1 MAALNPRVIPP
12 LDWLRSFEAAARLAN
27 FTGAAS
33 ELGITQAAVSQH
45 IRLLEERL
53 QSKLFTRLA
62 RGVALTPEG
71 AAYLP
76 HIQFAFAAIG
86 NSTLEL
92 FRRRPTENVVLRT
105 PVSFAVLMLAPRLA
119 ALSAALPFLT
129 LQLETIH
136 KPADYGD
143 DWLGLDVRFGDGNF
157 PGRQSTRLTTETL
170 QPMASP
176 RLAAADDWRRL
187 PRLSV
192 VGPRQLWGDWFAA
205 AGMAP
210 EPAPTHKADTFVA
223 ALEAARQGAGVLLG
237 SRPLVDA
244 SLRDGV
250 LVTLSDFVLGSDA
263 GHHLTAPTGGGL
275 SYAEDALRQWLVTQF
290 QAQRAGGA
298 P

>member
-1 MAALNPRVIPP
+1 MANQNPRVLPP
-12 LDWLRSFEAAARLAN
+12 LDWLRSFEAAARLAS

-45 IRLLEERL
+45 IRLLEARL
-53 QSKLFTRLA
+53 EAKLFTRLA
-62 RGVALTPEG
+62 RGVALTPDG

-76 HIQFAFAAIG
+76 HIQFAFATIG

-105 PVSFAVLMLAPRLA
+105 PVSFAVLMLAPRLGR
-119 ALSAALPFLT
+119 LSAALPFLT

-143 DWLGLDVRFGDGNF
+143 GWPGLDIRFGDGNV
-157 PGRQSTRLTTETL
+157 PGRQSARLTSETL
-170 QPMASP
+170 QPMAAP
-176 RLAAADDWRRL
+176 ALASSGDWRRL

-205 AGMAP
+205 AGLAP
-210 EPAPTHKADTFVA
+210 EPAPTHKADTFIA

-244 SLRDGV
+244 SLADGT
-250 LVTLSDFVLGSDA
+250 LVPLSEFALRGAA
-263 GHHLTAPTGGGL
+263 GHHLTAPPGGGL
-275 SYAEDALRQWLVTQF
+275 SYAEDALRQWLIAEFDQG
-290 QAQRAGGA
+290 R
-298 P
+298 